1 MPRQWLNK
9 LTVILRVWGFL
20 YKYQKYGILWGVAL
34 IAIGLYPAVSAWISR
49 EVINSIFQPARAS
62 LINWLPNAFFF
73 GITYGLVTLIHGI
86 ISTSSAIE
94 LVTIK
99 DKNGRVTDQL
109 LMERAASSIDITA
122 YAIARTRDQ
131 IRLASMGAQALPAC
145 FTGSVELL
153 QNLVSVIGL
162 SIILIYYHPLIAAIV
177 LIPAIPLLFSQIK
190 IRAHTFSALAW
201 KSPLYRQMGYL
212 LELMLGN
219 ATAKEIRVYRT
230 GNFFLDKYT
239 KAADEVIKTS
249 RDLRW
254 KATTS
259 GIAFGS
265 LAAAGIGGAYI
276 YIIYLATTKTIGI
289 GDVVMYGTSVF
300 YAGGAIRSLVQSA
313 SMLSSQVLSVEKF
326 FEYLDQ
332 QPAQDATSKESSDA
346 SGPEEWA
353 IDNVSYSYPER
364 KEKVLENVSF
374 HIRSK
379 EKVAIVGLN
388 GAGKTTLMKLMLR
401 LLEPDKGAIRFRGIN
416 LKAWDARAL
425 RKSFGVVFQ
434 DFSKFKLTLY
444 ENIALALNGGP
455 ASNHRDAVLSA
466 ARVAGVDEIA
476 SRVPQG
482 YETQLGKEFL
492 NGTDLSGG
500 QWQRIALARGFVRN
514 AEVIFLDEPTASLDA
529 ATEKAL
535 IDQLMV
541 LAQNKTAIIISHR
554 LFVTPMVD
562 RILVLE
568 HGRLIEE
575 GTHQQLMK
583 QNGVYAEM
591 FKTQVGMY
599 WPTTQ

>member
-1 MPRQWLNK
+1 M
-9 LTVILRVWGFL
+9 
-20 YKYQKYGILWGVAL
+20 
-34 IAIGLYPAVSAWISR
+34 
-49 EVINSIFQPARAS
+49 
-62 LINWLPNAFFF
+62 
-73 GITYGLVTLIHGI
+73 H
-86 ISTSSAIE
+86 
-94 LVTIK
+94 
-99 DKNGRVTDQL
+99 
-109 LMERAASSIDITA
+109 
-122 YAIARTRDQ
+122 
-131 IRLASMGAQALPAC
+131 
-145 FTGSVELL
+145 
-153 QNLVSVIGL
+153 
-162 SIILIYYHPLIAAIV
+162 
-177 LIPAIPLLFSQIK
+177 
-190 IRAHTFSALAW
+190 
-201 KSPLYRQMGYL
+201 YL

-230 GNFFLDKYT
+230 GSFFLDKYT
-239 KAADEVIKTS
+239 KAADQVIKTS
-249 RDLRW
+249 RELRW

-259 GIAFGS
+259 GIALGS

-276 YIIYLATTKTIGI
+276 YIIYLATTNTIGI
-289 GDVVMYGTSVF
+289 GDVVMYGSSVF
-300 YAGGAIRSLVQSA
+300 YAGGSIRSLVQNASILSA
-313 SMLSSQVLSVEKF
+313 QVLSVEKF
-326 FEYLDQ
+326 FSYLDQ
-332 QPAQDATSKESSDA
+332 QPAEAATSKESSDA
-346 SGPEEWA
+346 TGTEEWA

-364 KEKVLENVSF
+364 KEKALENVSF
-374 HIRSK
+374 QIRSK
-379 EKVAIVGLN
+379 EKIAIVGLN
-388 GAGKTTLMKLMLR
+388 GAGKTTLMKLMVR
-401 LLEPDKGAIRFRGIN
+401 LLDPDAGAIRFRGVN

-425 RKSFGVVFQ
+425 RKTFGVVFQ

-444 ENIALALNGGP
+444 ENIALALNGGS
-455 ASNHRDAVLSA
+455 ASSHRDAVLSA

-529 ATEKAL
+529 TTEKAL

-568 HGRLIEE
+568 HGRLVEV

-583 QNGVYAEM
+583 QDGVYAEM

-599 WPTTQ
+599 WPTPQ